1 MTRGK
6 PDALANLRARY
17 DAVCGELALARGER
31 DEAKAQLKALR
42 TEHTNACGFWVRRDQ
57 EQKDTIAGLK
67 AKLQAVEPESGAA

>member
-6 PDALANLRARY
+6 PDPLATLRARY

-42 TEHTNACGFWVRRDQ
+42 TEHTNACGFWVRRDA
-57 EQKDTIAGLK
+57 EQKATIARLR
-67 AKLQAVEPESGAA
+67 ATESGAA

>member
-6 PDALANLRARY
+6 PDHLADMRRRY

-42 TEHTNACGFWVRRDQ
+42 TEHTNACGFWLRRDA
-57 EQKDTIAGLK
+57 EQKATIARLRAG
-67 AKLQAVEPESGAA
+67 ESGAA

>member
-6 PDALANLRARY
+6 PDPLADMRRRY

-42 TEHTNACGFWVRRDQ
+42 TEHTNACGFWVRRDK
-57 EQKDTIAGLK
+57 EQKATIARLRG
-67 AKLQAVEPESGAA
+67 QSESGAA